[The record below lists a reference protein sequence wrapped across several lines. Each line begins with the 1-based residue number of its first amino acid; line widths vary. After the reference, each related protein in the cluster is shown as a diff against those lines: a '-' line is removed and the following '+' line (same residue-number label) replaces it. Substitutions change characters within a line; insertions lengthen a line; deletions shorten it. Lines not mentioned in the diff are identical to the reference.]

1 MFTFLNQRNIFMK
14 KYLLTLSAV
23 VLLGFTA
30 CKDTAK
36 EASTEATTETS
47 ASPVVDDHA
56 GHDHAGHGHD
66 APQATGN
73 VNPPHGEPGHRCDIP
88 TGAPLD
94 SAPNTPAIN
103 VQPNASTQGGQPFL
117 VNDDA
122 KARMAQENG
131 QTVPQGAKGSGQI
144 NPPHG
149 QPGHRCD
156 VPVGQAL

>member
-1 MFTFLNQRNIFMK
+1 MK
-14 KYLLTLSAV
+14 KYLLALSAV
-23 VLLGFTA
+23 VFVGFTS

-36 EASTEATTETS
+36 EASTEVTTETT
-47 ASPVVDDHA
+47 AAPVVDDHA
-56 GHDHAGHGHD
+56 GHDHAPGQGHD

-73 VNPPHGEPGHRCDIP
+73 LNPPHGEPGHRCDIP

-94 SAPNTPAIN
+94 SAPNTPAITTSSA
-103 VQPNASTQGGQPFL
+103 PTQGGQPFL
-117 VNDDA
+117 VNDEA
-122 KARMAQENG
+122 KARMGQEAG

-156 VPVGQAL
+156 VPVGQPL